1 MPFTY
6 NPTASGYPVPGVE
19 CDTWIAPAR
28 GEMSRPAGFTDAEG
42 STATGENRAIEQEGG
57 SLRLWPY
64 RRGTA
69 LLASVFL
76 LVVLVLALIGLRQAN
91 ALPGDRIGAWLLLG
105 VVLLGLV
112 PVFLSVLDL
121 VVERGG
127 TVEAPGGVK
136 ISFAAVEVSARV
148 DVSRTTIS
156 GNLGGTPGVS
166 VADTGGAT
174 ILQTLKPVLGSDV
187 AVLELGEGQEWWQ
200 TRLLLLTAG
209 ATRLGYPR
217 VLVFTATVS
226 GRTKQFVAWA
236 TPEELLRVHLTNAS
250 PQMQLAYQRAQALAG
265 RYALG
270 EPVVGGNQVIL
281 PWSVPGTPTAA
292 ATAYPPGTPP
302 PQLIPEQF
310 LLTQLAELE
319 PPSPQ
324 PMTDLAVTVPLLR
337 ALFTAVLR
345 EGSVERADPDERWL
359 SVILDGSDD
368 YIAVTE
374 RGAYVTLVSR
384 PAAINAVLRSLIPEV
399 PNSAPTP
406 GTRSGNSS
414 S

>member
-1 MPFTY
+1 L
-6 NPTASGYPVPGVE
+6 
-19 CDTWIAPAR
+19 
-28 GEMSRPAGFTDAEG
+28 
-42 STATGENRAIEQEGG
+42 ATGENRATEEDGR

-69 LLASVFL
+69 LLASALL
-76 LVVLVLALIGLRQAN
+76 LVALLLALIGLRQAN
-91 ALPGDRIGAWLLLG
+91 ALPSDRISAWLLLG
-105 VVLLGLV
+105 AVLLGLV
-112 PVFLSVLDL
+112 PVMLSVLDL

-187 AVLELGEGQEWWQ
+187 AVVELGEGREWWQ

-236 TPEELLRVHLTNAS
+236 TPEELLRVHLSNAS
-250 PQMQLAYQRAQALAG
+250 PQMQLAYQSAQALAG
-265 RYALG
+265 QWALG
-270 EPVVGGNQVIL
+270 LPVVGGNQVTL
-281 PWSVPGTPTAA
+281 PWALPGSATA
-292 ATAYPPGTPP
+292 ATAYPPGIPP

-310 LLTQLAELE
+310 LLTELAALE

-337 ALFTAVLR
+337 GLFTAVLR
-345 EGSVERADPDERWL
+345 EDSVERDDPDERWL
-359 SVILDGSDD
+359 GAILGGTDD
-368 YIAVTE
+368 YLAVTE

-384 PAAINAVLRSLIPEV
+384 QAAINAVLRSLIPAA
-399 PNSAPTP
+399 PIAAPTP
-406 GTRSGNSS
+406 GTRSGLRQPY
-414 S
+414 

>member
-1 MPFTY
+1 VAGCHGDSLTWSRSATTSATMPFTY

-28 GEMSRPAGFTDAEG
+28 GEMCRPAGFTDAEG

-57 SLRLWPY
+57 RLRLWPY

-174 ILQTLKPVLGSDV
+174 ILQTLKPCSV
-187 AVLELGEGQEWWQ
+187 A
-200 TRLLLLTAG
+200 T
-209 ATRLGYPR
+209 
-217 VLVFTATVS
+217 
-226 GRTKQFVAWA
+226 
-236 TPEELLRVHLTNAS
+236 S
-250 PQMQLAYQRAQALAG
+250 PC
-265 RYALG
+265 
-270 EPVVGGNQVIL
+270 
-281 PWSVPGTPTAA
+281 S
-292 ATAYPPGTPP
+292 
-302 PQLIPEQF
+302 
-310 LLTQLAELE
+310 
-319 PPSPQ
+319 
-324 PMTDLAVTVPLLR
+324 
-337 ALFTAVLR
+337 
-345 EGSVERADPDERWL
+345 
-359 SVILDGSDD
+359 
-368 YIAVTE
+368 
-374 RGAYVTLVSR
+374 
-384 PAAINAVLRSLIPEV
+384 
-399 PNSAPTP
+399 NSAK
-406 GTRSGNSS
+406 GRSGGRRACCC
-414 S
+414 

>member
-1 MPFTY
+1 M
-6 NPTASGYPVPGVE
+6 
-19 CDTWIAPAR
+19 
-28 GEMSRPAGFTDAEG
+28 
-42 STATGENRAIEQEGG
+42 ATEDRAVAQQGR

-64 RRGTA
+64 RRETA
-69 LLASVFL
+69 LLVSVLL
-76 LVVLVLALIGLRQAN
+76 LVVLLLALIGLRQAG

-105 VVLLGLV
+105 AVLVGLV
-112 PVFLSVLDL
+112 PVFLSVLDV

-156 GNLGGTPGVS
+156 SNLGGTPGVS

-236 TPEELLRVHLTNAS
+236 TPAELLRVHLSNAD
-250 PQMQLAYQRAQALAG
+250 PRMQVAYQRAQALAG

-270 EPVVGGNQVIL
+270 EPVVGGTQVTL
-281 PWSVPGTPTAA
+281 PWAAPGTPTAA
-292 ATAYPPGTPP
+292 TACPPGTPP

-310 LLTQLAELE
+310 LLTELAALE
-319 PPSPQ
+319 PPSPA
-324 PMTDLAVTVPLLR
+324 PMSDLAVTVPLLR

-345 EGSVERADPDERWL
+345 QDSVERDDPDERWR
-359 SVILDGSDD
+359 SAILDGTDD
-368 YIAVTE
+368 YLAVTE

-384 PAAINAVLRSLIPEV
+384 PAAINAVLRSLIPT
-399 PNSAPTP
+399 APTP
-406 GTRSGNSS
+406 APTLGRGSGNPG
-414 S
+414 

>member
-1 MPFTY
+1 M
-6 NPTASGYPVPGVE
+6 AK
-19 CDTWIAPAR
+19 
-28 GEMSRPAGFTDAEG
+28 GEDRVT
-42 STATGENRAIEQEGG
+42 EQEGRG
-57 SLRLWPY
+57 PRLWPY
-64 RRGTA
+64 QRGTA
-69 LLASVFL
+69 LLVSLFL
-76 LVVLVLALIGLRQAN
+76 LVALFLALIGLRQAN
-91 ALPGDRIGAWLLLG
+91 ALPGDRISAWLFLG
-105 VVLLGLV
+105 AVLLALV

-156 GNLGGTPGVS
+156 SNLGGTPGVS
-166 VADTGGAT
+166 VADTAGAT

-187 AVLELGEGQEWWQ
+187 AVIELGEGQEWWQ

-217 VLVFTATVS
+217 VLVFTASVS

-236 TPEELLRVHLTNAS
+236 TPEELFRVHLSNAS
-250 PQMQLAYQRAQALAG
+250 PRMQLAYQKAQALAG
-265 RYALG
+265 QWALGQPAVGPNG
-270 EPVVGGNQVIL
+270 EPVPGNQVTL
-281 PWSVPGTPTAA
+281 PWPVPGGAAA
-292 ATAYPPGTPP
+292 ATAWPPGSPP

-310 LLTQLAELE
+310 LLNELAELE
-319 PPSPQ
+319 PPSLQ

-345 EGSVERADPDERWL
+345 EDSVERDDPDDRWL
-359 SVILDGSDD
+359 GAILGGTDD
-368 YIAVTE
+368 YLAITE

-384 PAAINAVLRSLIPEV
+384 PAAINAVLRSLIPAASV
-399 PNSAPTP
+399 PASAAAARP
-406 GTRSGNSS
+406 R
-414 S
+414 

>member
-1 MPFTY
+1 M
-6 NPTASGYPVPGVE
+6 
-19 CDTWIAPAR
+19 
-28 GEMSRPAGFTDAEG
+28 
-42 STATGENRAIEQEGG
+42 ATGENLATEQASG

-69 LLASVFL
+69 LLTSLL
-76 LVVLVLALIGLRQAN
+76 LVALLLFGLIGLREAN
-91 ALPGDRIGAWLLLG
+91 ALPGDRLSAWLLLG
-105 VVLLGLV
+105 AVLLGLV

-136 ISFAAVEVSARV
+136 ISFASVEVSARV

-236 TPEELLRVHLTNAS
+236 TPEELLRVHLSNAS
-250 PQMQLAYQRAQALAG
+250 PQMRLAYQRAQAFAG
-265 RYALG
+265 RWGLG
-270 EPVVGGNQVIL
+270 EPVVGGNQVTL
-281 PWSVPGTPTAA
+281 PWATPGSTTA
-292 ATAYPPGTPP
+292 ATANPPGTPP

-310 LLTQLAELE
+310 LLTQLAALE
-319 PPSPQ
+319 PPGPQ
-324 PMTDLAVTVPLLR
+324 PMTDLAVTVPVLR

-345 EGSVERADPDERWL
+345 EDSVERDDPDERWL
-359 SVILDGSDD
+359 GEILGGTDD
-368 YIAVTE
+368 YLAVTE

-384 PAAINAVLRSLIPEV
+384 PAAINAVLRSIVPASAIP
-399 PNSAPTP
+399 APAL
-406 GTRSGNSS
+406 GTRSSTS
-414 S
+414 R

>member
-1 MPFTY
+1 M
-6 NPTASGYPVPGVE
+6 
-19 CDTWIAPAR
+19 
-28 GEMSRPAGFTDAEG
+28 
-42 STATGENRAIEQEGG
+42 
-57 SLRLWPY
+57 RLWPY

-69 LLASVFL
+69 VLAAALL
-76 LVVLVLALIGLRQAN
+76 LVALLLALIGLRQAN
-91 ALPGDRIGAWLLLG
+91 ALPGDRISAWLFLG
-105 VVLLGLV
+105 AVLLALV

-148 DVSRTTIS
+148 DVNRTTIS
-156 GNLGGTPGVS
+156 SNLGGTPGVS

-174 ILQTLKPVLGSDV
+174 ILQTLKPALGSEV

-217 VLVFTATVS
+217 VLVFTASVS

-236 TPEELLRVHLTNAS
+236 TPEELLRVHLNNAS
-250 PQMQLAYQRAQALAG
+250 PQMQLAYQRAQARAG
-265 RYALG
+265 QWALG
-270 EPVVGGNQVIL
+270 EPVPGGNQVTL
-281 PWSVPGTPTAA
+281 PWAMPGGTTA

-310 LLTQLAELE
+310 LLTELAALE
-319 PPSPQ
+319 PPGP
-324 PMTDLAVTVPLLR
+324 PMEDLPVTVPLLR

-345 EGSVERADPDERWL
+345 EESIERDDPEERWL
-359 SVILDGSDD
+359 GAILGGTDD
-368 YIAVTE
+368 YLAITE

-384 PAAINAVLRSLIPEV
+384 PAAINAVLRSLIP
-399 PNSAPTP
+399 PAPFPAATP
-406 GTRSGNSS
+406 GTRSGR
-414 S
+414 

>member
-1 MPFTY
+1 M
-6 NPTASGYPVPGVE
+6 
-19 CDTWIAPAR
+19 
-28 GEMSRPAGFTDAEG
+28 
-42 STATGENRAIEQEGG
+42 ATGENRATQHEGG

-69 LLASVFL
+69 LLASVL
-76 LVVLVLALIGLRQAN
+76 LMVALLLALIGLRQAN
-91 ALPGDRIGAWLLLG
+91 ALPGDRISAWLLLG
-105 VVLLGLV
+105 AVLLGLV

-166 VADTGGAT
+166 VADTGGGT

-236 TPEELLRVHLTNAS
+236 TPEELLRVHLSNAS
-250 PQMQLAYQRAQALAG
+250 SQMQLAYQRAQALAG
-265 RYALG
+265 RWALG
-270 EPVVGGNQVIL
+270 EPAVGNQATL
-281 PWSVPGTPTAA
+281 PWAVPGSTTPAI
-292 ATAYPPGTPP
+292 AYLPGTPP
-302 PQLIPEQF
+302 PQLVPEQF
-310 LLTQLAELE
+310 LLTELAALE

-324 PMTDLAVTVPLLR
+324 PMADLAVTVPLLR

-345 EGSVERADPDERWL
+345 EDSVERDDPDERWL
-359 SVILDGSDD
+359 GAVLGGTDD
-368 YIAVTE
+368 YLAITE

-384 PAAINAVLRSLIPEV
+384 PAAINAVLRSLIPA
-399 PNSAPTP
+399 PNQDD
-406 GTRSGNSS
+406 GWVRR
-414 S
+414 

>member
-1 MPFTY
+1 MGTPK
-6 NPTASGYPVPGVE
+6 
-19 CDTWIAPAR
+19 
-28 GEMSRPAGFTDAEG
+28 
-42 STATGENRAIEQEGG
+42 NRATEQEGR

-64 RRGTA
+64 PRGTA
-69 LLASVFL
+69 LLASLLL
-76 LVVLVLALIGLRQAN
+76 LVVLLLALVGLRQAN
-91 ALPGDRIGAWLLLG
+91 VLPSDRISAWLFLG
-105 VVLLGLV
+105 AVLLALV

-136 ISFAAVEVSARV
+136 ISFSAVEVSARV

-156 GNLGGTPGVS
+156 SNLGGTPGVS

-174 ILQTLKPVLGSDV
+174 ILQTLKPVLGSEV

-217 VLVFTATVS
+217 VLVFTASLS

-236 TPEELLRVHLTNAS
+236 TPEELLRVHLSNAS
-250 PQMQLAYQRAQALAG
+250 PRMQVAYQTAQALAG
-265 RYALG
+265 QWALG
-270 EPVVGGNQVIL
+270 LPVLDPGGNPVAWNAVTL
-281 PWSVPGTPTAA
+281 PWAMPGSPDAA
-292 ATAYPPGTPP
+292 ATTSPPGAPP
-302 PQLIPEQF
+302 RQLIPEQF
-310 LLTQLAELE
+310 LLTELAALE

-337 ALFTAVLR
+337 TLFTAVLR
-345 EGSVERADPDERWL
+345 EGSVERDDPEERWR
-359 SVILDGSDD
+359 SAILGGTDD
-368 YIAVTE
+368 YLAITE

-384 PAAINAVLRSLIPEV
+384 PAAINALLRSLIPAA
-399 PNSAPTP
+399 PIPAPTS
-406 GTRSGNSS
+406 GTY
-414 S
+414 

>member
-1 MPFTY
+1 M
-6 NPTASGYPVPGVE
+6 
-19 CDTWIAPAR
+19 
-28 GEMSRPAGFTDAEG
+28 
-42 STATGENRAIEQEGG
+42 ATGEDRAIGQEGR

-64 RRGTA
+64 GRGTA
-69 LLASVFL
+69 LLASMLL
-76 LVVLVLALIGLRQAN
+76 LVALFLALVGLRQAN
-91 ALPGDRIGAWLLLG
+91 ALPGNRISAWLFLG
-105 VVLLGLV
+105 AVLLALV

-136 ISFAAVEVSARV
+136 ISFATVEVSARV

-156 GNLGGTPGVS
+156 TNLGGTAGVS
-166 VADTGGAT
+166 VADTGGST

-209 ATRLGYPR
+209 AARLGFPR
-217 VLVFTATVS
+217 VLVFTASLS
-226 GRTKQFVAWA
+226 GRTKQFIAWA
-236 TPEELLRVHLTNAS
+236 TPEELLRVHLSNAN
-250 PQMQLAYQRAQALAG
+250 PQMQVAYRRAQALAG
-265 RYALG
+265 QWALGVPVVGPTG
-270 EPVVGGNQVIL
+270 EPVVAGNQVTL
-281 PWSVPGTPTAA
+281 PWGGIIAPQGA
-292 ATAYPPGTPP
+292 PP

-310 LLTQLAELE
+310 LLTELAALE

-345 EGSVERADPDERWL
+345 EDSVERDDPDERWL
-359 SVILDGSDD
+359 GAILDGTDD
-368 YIAVTE
+368 YLAITE

-384 PAAINAVLRSLIPEV
+384 PAAINAVLRSLIPPASMPV
-399 PNSAPTP
+399 RTD
-406 GTRSGNSS
+406 GTRHARSGQ
-414 S
+414 

>member
-1 MPFTY
+1 MAT
-6 NPTASGYPVPGVE
+6 
-19 CDTWIAPAR
+19 DD
-28 GEMSRPAGFTDAEG
+28 SRAVAQ
-42 STATGENRAIEQEGG
+42 ENR

-69 LLASVFL
+69 LLVSVLL
-76 LVVLVLALIGLRQAN
+76 LVVLLLALIGLRQAG

-105 VVLLGLV
+105 AVLLGLV
-112 PVFLSVLDL
+112 PIFLSVLDV

-156 GNLGGTPGVS
+156 SNLGGTPGVS

-236 TPEELLRVHLTNAS
+236 TPAELLRVHLSNAD
-250 PQMQLAYQRAQALAG
+250 PRMQLAYQRAQALAG

-270 EPVVGGNQVIL
+270 EPVAGGTQVTL
-281 PWSVPGTPTAA
+281 PWAAPGTPTAA
-292 ATAYPPGTPP
+292 TACPPGTPP

-310 LLTQLAELE
+310 LLTELAALE

-324 PMTDLAVTVPLLR
+324 PMSDLAVTVPLLR
-337 ALFTAVLR
+337 GLFTAVLR
-345 EGSVERADPDERWL
+345 QDSVERDDPDERWR
-359 SVILDGSDD
+359 SAILDGTDD
-368 YIAVTE
+368 YLAVTE

-384 PAAINAVLRSLIPEV
+384 PAAINAVLRSLIPA
-399 PNSAPTP
+399 PNPAPTP
-406 GTRSGNSS
+406 GTGSS
-414 S
+414 NRG